1 MSAALILP
9 ADSADSADRADV
21 VYTETGIGYIRVMPK
36 NRPGPAQP
44 GHIINFVL
52 YIYIYDIVG

>member
-9 ADSADSADRADV
+9 ADRADV

-36 NRPGPAQP
+36 NRPGPARP

-52 YIYIYDIVG
+52 YIYIYIYIYMIS